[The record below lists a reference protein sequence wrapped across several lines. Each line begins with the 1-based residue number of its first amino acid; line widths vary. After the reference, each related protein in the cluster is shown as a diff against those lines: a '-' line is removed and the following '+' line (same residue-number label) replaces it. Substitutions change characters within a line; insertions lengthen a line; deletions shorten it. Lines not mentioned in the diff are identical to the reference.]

1 MKKGFKTII
10 LKEKNNIHQF
20 HVFYIYQNYKIYM
33 ESYEI
38 NFDELLKSKIE
49 LVNDDDLLC
58 YNHNKNLTFNDVV
71 YDEKE
76 NAILINEKEDYFV
89 IMVWAC

>member
-1 MKKGFKTII
+1 
-10 LKEKNNIHQF
+10 
-20 HVFYIYQNYKIYM
+20 M

>member
-38 NFDELLKSKIE
+38 NFDEL
-49 LVNDDDLLC
+49 
-58 YNHNKNLTFNDVV
+58 F
-71 YDEKE
+71 
-76 NAILINEKEDYFV
+76 
-89 IMVWAC
+89 